1 MNKVFRYSYKV
12 GYPMM
17 VIAGIFFGLMFY
29 GFFMDAYSLRSNGY
43 MVTVCIIFG
52 ELYYLLF
59 DGFKLCGTKITL
71 NDDALIVNRPFK
83 KQHIYRWRD
92 IKEFGRYKQ
101 TAPYSN
107 KWFFYFKTANTKN
120 EKIVL
125 FSELIENGQDLVDT
139 IFLKAVK
146 AQFVVIRNTSSIP
159 FARRIVIE
167 NWNESKV
174 MD

>member
-1 MNKVFRYSYKV
+1 
-12 GYPMM
+12 MM
-17 VIAGIFFGLMFY
+17 VIAGIFLGLMFY
-29 GFFMDAYSLRSNGY
+29 GFFMDAYSLKSNGY

-52 ELYYLLF
+52 DLYYLLF
-59 DGFKLCGTKITL
+59 EGFKHSGTKITV

-83 KQHIYRWRD
+83 KQHTYRWRD

-167 NWNESKV
+167 SWNESKV